1 MNNRGCN
8 KVEACLTV
16 ANIFGVFAIVI
27 IAAAIGTDR
36 WLVFTVNRSR
46 LSAATQVASREGIR
60 ARYYHTRQRGMFR
73 ECYPGNDTVFLD
85 KATDVLD
92 KNCFSTMFGDNP
104 DGASEDYRMMQ
115 GLFTAFMVMFIV
127 GELVLVIA
135 YIIGLC
141 LCVGRLFSKAWVAA
155 LLTFIAAFLVALG
168 LALFHGSVHVERENV
183 RDTLTDRQQY
193 YQSWP
198 TELQNSTK
206 MAFKESYI
214 AAWVG
219 FVLMLVTCFC
229 YGIAARLLSPPKPK
243 SKAPPPPEASY
254 YPQQVI
260 YPTQQAS
267 YPQAPVVYYL
277 E

>member
-16 ANIFGVFAIVI
+16 ANIIGVLAIVI
-27 IAAAIGTDR
+27 IAAVIGTDR
-36 WLVFTVNRSR
+36 WLVFTVERNR
-46 LSAATQVASREGIR
+46 LLPATQLGSMDGIK

-73 ECYPGNDTVFLD
+73 ECYPGNDTMFLD
-85 KATDVLD
+85 TATDVLD
-92 KNCFSTMFGDNP
+92 KNCFSLLFSDNP
-104 DGASEDYRMMQ
+104 DGASDDYKLML
-115 GLFTAFMVMFIV
+115 GLYTAFMVMFLL
-127 GELVLVIA
+127 GELILVIA

-141 LCVGRLFSKAWVAA
+141 LCVGKMYSKAWVAA
-155 LLTFIAAFLVALG
+155 VLTFFSAFLIVVG

-183 RDTLTDRQQY
+183 RDRMADRQQY

-198 TELQNSTK
+198 TELKNSTK
-206 MAFKESYI
+206 MEFKESYI

-219 FVLMLVTCFC
+219 FVLVLITCFC
-229 YGIAARLLSPPKPK
+229 YGLAVRLLSPPKPK
-243 SKAPPPPEASY
+243 SKAPPPSAAPY

-260 YPTQQAS
+260 YPGQQTA